1 MNHREENKILIKE
14 GKKRCTICND
24 VKLVD
29 GSFYFIKS
37 KNIHTGQCND
47 CVREKN
53 GYKKSKYEL
62 SQIYLDAVEL
72 GKDRL
77 KKCPVCLEI
86 KPFDDFGKSKKGL
99 FGLMWNCKS
108 CKSKKDK
115 EYRDRPENKERL
127 LEVKRQYYQR
137 IKDTEHHKE
146 YVKKKSLT
154 RDYKKETASL
164 NANPNRLIKSRFR
177 KMTCGAFRRRNK
189 DWVRKGSKTENLL
202 GADFFVVK
210 EFLERQ
216 FLDGMTWDNY
226 GTEWNIDHVIPLDAA
241 GDDVEIINKLCFY
254 QNLSPVWVKVN
265 YRKGFKIP
273 EICTMWENPIVP
285 YKVKDIIITPR
296 YDGFTGKYKLIIE
309 PGERYGNLTV
319 IGDTEPSI
327 GSNGVNKRMITCQCD
342 CGVIKDVSLNSVR
355 LGNTTSCG
363 CVRIKRLREFFENKK
378 ELIFTDEEIKIITNH
393 ALENEKRVKYTD
405 EFINSFPG
413 RNKQQ
418 IRRYIYEIR
427 KGTRPL
433 KVKNK
438 II

>member
-1 MNHREENKILIKE
+1 
-14 GKKRCTICND
+14 
-24 VKLVD
+24 
-29 GSFYFIKS
+29 
-37 KNIHTGQCND
+37 
-47 CVREKN
+47 
-53 GYKKSKYEL
+53 
-62 SQIYLDAVEL
+62 
-72 GKDRL
+72 
-77 KKCPVCLEI
+77 
-86 KPFDDFGKSKKGL
+86 
-99 FGLMWNCKS
+99 
-108 CKSKKDK
+108 
-115 EYRDRPENKERL
+115 
-127 LEVKRQYYQR
+127 
-137 IKDTEHHKE
+137 
-146 YVKKKSLT
+146 
-154 RDYKKETASL
+154 
-164 NANPNRLIKSRFR
+164 
-177 KMTCGAFRRRNK
+177 
-189 DWVRKGSKTENLL
+189 
-202 GADFFVVK
+202 
-210 EFLERQ
+210 
-216 FLDGMTWDNY
+216 
-226 GTEWNIDHVIPLDAA
+226 
-241 GDDVEIINKLCFY
+241 
-254 QNLSPVWVKVN
+254 
-265 YRKGFKIP
+265 
-273 EICTMWENPIVP
+273 MWENPIVP

-438 II
+438 